1 MTSAATNRADSLVAP
16 MRTLA
21 TTPPCKFGAEAIF
34 DIAERVGRR
43 HGFDGGHKHDVH
55 DLARSLGGSIR
66 YVEFAVGVDAESLT
80 VFDDTEFEIR
90 LHDYTSPARDTFTV
104 GHELG
109 HLFLHYLLP
118 KADGR
123 PVQTPAR
130 FNRFGNDLAE
140 VEANWFSSALLM
152 PQKAFVATWKKHPG
166 NLRAVATHFG
176 VSRAAAEVRAKLLN
190 LTAD

>member
-1 MTSAATNRADSLVAP
+1 MKAV
-16 MRTLA
+16 A
-21 TTPPCKFGAEAIF
+21 TTPPCNFGATAIF
-34 DIAERVGRR
+34 DIAERVGKR

-55 DLARSLGGSIR
+55 DLARSLGGRIC

-80 VFDDTEFEIR
+80 VFDDADFEIR

-118 KADGR
+118 KAEGQL
-123 PVQTPAR
+123 VQTPAK

-152 PQKAFVATWKKHPG
+152 PRKAFVAAWKKHPT
-166 NLRAVATHFG
+166 NVRAVANHFG